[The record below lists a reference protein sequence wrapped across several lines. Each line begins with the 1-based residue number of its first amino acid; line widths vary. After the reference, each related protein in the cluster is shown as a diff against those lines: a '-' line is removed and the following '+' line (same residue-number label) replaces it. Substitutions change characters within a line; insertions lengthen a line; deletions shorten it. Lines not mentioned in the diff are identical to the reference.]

1 MIITTSDIQQ
11 TLHDVTAGIDADRT
25 FVLCDVNTQR
35 MCLPLVRLADCQ
47 TDRLADNAPASEPQD
62 GHSSDSLNSLK
73 VCQSKE
79 DYHIITIPAGDDNK
93 NLDTLA
99 LVWQALS
106 EQGATRHSL
115 LLNLGGGVVTDIGG
129 FAAASF
135 KRGIRYINIPTTL
148 LAMVDAATGGKTGIN
163 FAGLKNEI
171 GAFHQPEHVVLCA
184 AFLTTLDKANLL
196 SGMAEMM
203 KHILIGYGTD
213 AVARMEALT
222 DTMADFQASGTGQD
236 EVARLVR
243 ESVGVKERI
252 VAQDP
257 TEKGIRKALNFGHT
271 LGHAIES
278 LLLEK
283 HTPVLHGYAVA
294 WGMIGELY
302 LSHVL
307 TGLGVNVLRGATRL
321 LNELYGPCPISCN
334 DYDRLYALMLHD
346 KKNTSADAV
355 RFALLA
361 APGDIRLDCTA
372 QRELIFE
379 ALDFI
384 RERG

>member
-11 TLHDVTAGIDADRT
+11 TMREVTAGIGADRT
-25 FVLCDVNTQR
+25 FVLCDVNTRQK
-35 MCLPLVRLADCQ
+35 CLPRLVL
-47 TDRLADNAPASEPQD
+47 
-62 GHSSDSLNSLK
+62 SSRTSGFPGLSGQL
-73 VCQSKE
+73 
-79 DYHIITIPAGDDNK
+79 ITIPAGDDNK
-93 NLDTLA
+93 NIDTLA
-99 LVWQALS
+99 LVWRALS

-115 LLNLGGGVVTDIGG
+115 LINLGGGVVTDIGG

-163 FAGLKNEI
+163 FDGLKNEI

-184 AFLTTLDKANLL
+184 AFLATLDKENLL

-203 KHILIGYGTD
+203 KHILIGHGAD
-213 AVARMEALT
+213 AVAQMESLA
-222 DTMADFQASGTGQD
+222 DTLADFQASGARQD

-257 TEKGIRKALNFGHT
+257 TEKGIRKALNLGHT

-278 LLLEK
+278 LLLER

-307 TGLGVNVLRGATRL
+307 TGLGVDVLRGATRL
-321 LNELYGPCPISCN
+321 LSELYGPCPIGCN
-334 DYDRLYALMLHD
+334 DYDRLYSLMLHD

-355 RFALLA
+355 RFVLLA

-372 QRELIFE
+372 PREMIFE

-384 RERG
+384 RER